1 MADNLDPDTMRQLN
15 EQMANMDQTVRT
27 MVPAMVLM
35 TASLNE
41 LIAAQKGSSISQK
54 DGKKIVDDFLKSQ
67 QEATAATEA
76 NNKAQK
82 EKDRIDANYKT
93 AKEQAIVGLKQFGNG
108 LLTIGGGMAKYN
120 QALGSAGDAALSI
133 GKNFG
138 ILGIAAGGLI
148 KVFSVAAEM
157 VLKQNDDILKATDS
171 LAEFGATGQ
180 YTADEIKLMGR
191 AAGYSSGELEKWT
204 KATKSMGTSI
214 IAFGGTVNQG
224 IGAFA
229 KLTQMTDKEYETFR
243 ALGVSQEQLT
253 QNQADYIKLQNK
265 SGTSIQQSD
274 VANGRLR
281 KATIEYTS
289 YLLDLS
295 AITGL
300 SVEEAKKA
308 QQVARDD
315 LAVQT
320 RLAIMDDKI
329 IELRRK
335 GLDQDADRLAAEK
348 KRTEELLDMAG
359 TFMKGEELA
368 GFQSAVATGN
378 WNEISKGFASGAPEL
393 QEFVKAVKDGKK
405 EPYELG
411 LVMANATERTRKN
424 VGEAIIQNKEIGKAF
439 AYSKEA
445 LENEAK
451 YRGKSPEE
459 IAKTIEEE
467 RAKRKKGVDDN
478 VQAARNAQ
486 ETTERR
492 MRIAADGM
500 VDIIKGPVTNAF
512 KMFMDIIR
520 GFAKGLAQFSDKM
533 FGTKLAQ
540 LFETPEDIKTNVAD
554 MGKDIDKLQS
564 QLKQETELRQNYLAV
579 TEKYNQKDKEVQEAR
594 LAYNEMRKKGIGGE
608 EAIAAK
614 KKVEEL
620 EKERSTLSTKKYNLG
635 RELEGKGSLSV
646 DKDGKTATQVRLEKQ
661 LGEIE
666 EKRNKRLSELAQK
679 ESEFG
684 TNLGP
689 KAASKEVVPSPVSVG
704 GGRGSAASYGVKSAV
719 AGEGVDVAGSN
730 VNMTDYLKKIA
741 MVESGGKADAKAKT
755 SSASGLFQFTEG
767 TWNQMTKQMG
777 KNYTLQDR
785 FDPKK
790 AAEVAAYFTS
800 QQKSQ
805 LEKGTGQSAS
815 EADLYMAHFLGAGGA
830 TRFLNALRANPDGPA
845 SDGADPKQVQANAS
859 IFYDKKG
866 DIRSLQQ
873 VYDLMSNKVS
883 KAGEQVASGKV
894 SKDIQEIQVPEVK
907 TANSGGRFSGPDSG
921 YLVMLHGNEDVVP
934 KGNSQGQVTK
944 EALPASASQDMS
956 AFMEMMAMLTDKLD
970 DMVNILSES
979 KDTQDKLLQYSR
991 V

>member
-41 LIAAQKGSSISQK
+41 LIAAQKGVSVSQK

-224 IGAFA
+224 VASFS
-229 KLTQMTDKEYETFR
+229 KLSQVTDKEYEYFR

-265 SGTSIQQSD
+265 SGVSIQQSD

-308 QQVARDD
+308 QQIARDD

-329 IELRRK
+329 IAAKQRGDTVEEK
-335 GLDQDADRLAAEK
+335 RLSAEK
-348 KRTEELLDMAG
+348 ERTEALLDMAG

-393 QEFVKAVKDGKK
+393 QEFVRSVKEGKK

-411 LVMANATERTRKN
+411 LVMADATARTRKN
-424 VGEAIIQNKEIGKAF
+424 VGEAIIQNKEIGKSF

-451 YRGKSPEE
+451 YRGKNPEE
-459 IAKTIEEE
+459 IQKTIEEE
-467 RAKRKKGVDDN
+467 RAKRKKGVEDG

-540 LFETPEDIKTNVAD
+540 LFETPEDMKKNVAD
-554 MGKDIDKLQS
+554 MGNDIDKLQS
-564 QLKQETELRQNYLAV
+564 QLKQETELRQNYLAA

-594 LAYNEMRKKGIGGE
+594 LAYAELRKKGVGGE
-608 EAIAAK
+608 EAVAAQ
-614 KKVEEL
+614 KKVEQL
-620 EKERSTLSTKKYNLG
+620 EKERSALSTEKYNLG
-635 RELEGKGSLSV
+635 RELERKGSLSV
-646 DKDGKTATQVRLEKQ
+646 DKDGKTSTQVRLEKQ
-661 LGEIE
+661 LSELE

-689 KAASKEVVPSPVSVG
+689 KAASKEVVPTASAG
-704 GGRGSAASYGVKSAV
+704 GGRGSAASYGVKAV
-719 AGEGVDVAGSN
+719 QGEGVDVAKGGN
-730 VNMTDYLKKIA
+730 VDMTGYLKKIA

-755 SSASGLFQFTEG
+755 SSASGLFQFTAG

-777 KNYTLQDR
+777 KNYTLEDR

-815 EADLYMAHFLGAGGA
+815 ESDLYMAHFLGAGGA
-830 TRFLNALRANPDGPA
+830 TKFLNALRANPDGPA
-845 SDGADPKQVQANAS
+845 SEGADPKQVQANAS
-859 IFYDKKG
+859 IFYDKQG
-866 DIRSLQQ
+866 NMRSLQQ

-934 KGNSQGQVTK
+934 RSDTQGQVTK
-944 EALPASASQDMS
+944 EALSTSNSQDMG
-956 AFMEMMAMLTDKLD
+956 AFMDMVAMLTDKLD
-970 DMVNILSES
+970 DMVNILSDS
-979 KDTQDKLLQYSR
+979 KDVQDKLLQYSR